1 MEMSENVEKNA
12 KCTCSPDNGTFD
24 PRCPEHG
31 ARAEIFDFPPGEKD
45 LADILANEKLMTREF
60 ERRLVPLPDSPE
72 AHAAYQSALEASS
85 APEPVPPADPAAAF
99 VEAVVAVDRRAFTS
113 TAEIMTAA
121 RAWCDDNGA
130 LPFGPRALAAQLKR
144 RRGVQ
149 PHSNGQRRG
158 WRGVKL
164 R

>member
-12 KCTCSPDNGTFD
+12 KCTCEPSAPASDSECVDVLILD

-31 ARAEIFDFPPGEKD
+31 DFPP
-45 LADILANEKLMTREF
+45 
-60 ERRLVPLPDSPE
+60 LPHPE
-72 AHAAYQSALEASS
+72 PAQSVAEPPP

-158 WRGVKL
+158 WRGIKL